1 MMRNDPETALCITP
15 PALLLRARQAREAL
29 DRFPL
34 PKAGRRGGVE
44 TARAGV

>member
-1 MMRNDPETALCITP
+1 MRNDPETALCITH
-15 PALLLRARQAREAL
+15 PAPLLRPLPANEAH